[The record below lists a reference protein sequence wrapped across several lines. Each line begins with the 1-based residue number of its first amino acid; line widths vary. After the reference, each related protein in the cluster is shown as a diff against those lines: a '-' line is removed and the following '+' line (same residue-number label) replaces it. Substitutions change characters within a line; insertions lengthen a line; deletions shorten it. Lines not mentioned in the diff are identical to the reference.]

1 MSTTSSTSRTVIAKQ
16 VIGNLRAIRPQGVR
30 DPGVNGNSSAVRRRG
45 VRDLE
50 TASAMSNYNS
60 IVGSANN
67 DLKEIQAI
75 LVARRENGKH
85 GAIPPI

>member
-1 MSTTSSTSRTVIAKQ
+1 
-16 VIGNLRAIRPQGVR
+16 
-30 DPGVNGNSSAVRRRG
+30 
-45 VRDLE
+45 
-50 TASAMSNYNS
+50 MSNYNS

-75 LVARRENGKH
+75 LVALRENGKH